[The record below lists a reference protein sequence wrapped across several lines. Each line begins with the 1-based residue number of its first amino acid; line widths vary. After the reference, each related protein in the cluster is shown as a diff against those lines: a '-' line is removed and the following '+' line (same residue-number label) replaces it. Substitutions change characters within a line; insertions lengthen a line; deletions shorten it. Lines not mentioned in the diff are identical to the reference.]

1 MYQKKKNLTV
11 NRHNKD
17 GTVAEFP
24 DIPSG
29 AAYSKYMGA
38 VDRNDQ
44 ATKLNKSKK
53 AMRWYRK
60 IERKLLELSI
70 YNAYVLEGSVIK
82 HERPGKRKRDLLKFK
97 PDLAHELIGQRRIR
111 KRAGISRSVTS
122 NQLLRLD
129 GQNHLPVVGE
139 GKDHVCVVC
148 KEKHVKY
155 KDRNPGVSYAENP
168 FKRCKTTIKCEK
180 CEKYLC
186 CNT

>member
-1 MYQKKKNLTV
+1 
-11 NRHNKD
+11 
-17 GTVAEFP
+17 
-24 DIPSG
+24 
-29 AAYSKYMGA
+29 
-38 VDRNDQ
+38 
-44 ATKLNKSKK
+44 
-53 AMRWYRK
+53 MRLYRK

-148 KEKHVKY
+148 NEKHVKY